1 MSQLLEIMG
10 RGLVGS
16 LWCVF
21 GQKLHPFKSDSQILK
36 IHLQERPNDPD
47 LLLKAAVT
55 AYRENL
61 PEKALDFAR
70 RLADLQPDLIEAGL
84 ILACILERLGRR
96 DQAIQVLDQL
106 LDKDHQMD
114 TALNFAL
121 GILHETAKN
130 EPKAMYYYKEA
141 LETTPNLVNSYQR
154 LAAMA
159 LRHQQTGEAI
169 GHYQNLCEIDP
180 EDVQNRILLAGLY
193 MNDGQPK
200 KALAEYQIA
209 LTIEPDNWQTENDVV
224 RAYVKSGQ
232 IEAAVETLESL
243 LEKQGEFPDTYLQ
256 LADLHAR
263 LGNVEK
269 AEKCFTKA
277 IEIHPGYLEAMVK
290 FGTFHLRLGRYLQA
304 AEWFSRAIDANDRL
318 LNAYVG
324 LSVAQYH
331 TGLKDKASE
340 TIELATA
347 IEPNTTMLFAEV
359 ARLELKASAAKEAKA
374 YLEPQTDNKAVAKEL
389 LDIQIDRFA
398 AAVENHPDRADW
410 HYRLGLLLKAQ
421 GKIAHAAG
429 EFRKAVEIN
438 PDYVKA
444 LVKLGLAL
452 CELGQKDEARQFL
465 QRAVILEPSFTDVH
479 YQLGLIYADQARYRL
494 AVEEFEETLRKNGRN
509 VDALA
514 ALAQALEN
522 IGMHDRAKSS
532 WQAIIELAPESEQA
546 KIAKATLA
554 PASQN

>member
-10 RGLVGS
+10 KGLVGS
-16 LWCVF
+16 LWCIF
-21 GQKLHPFKSDSQILK
+21 GQKLQPFKSDSQVLK
-36 IHLQERPNDPD
+36 IHLVERPDDPD

-55 AYRENL
+55 AYREEL
-61 PEKALDFAR
+61 PEQALAHAR
-70 RLADLQPDLIEAGL
+70 RLTELQPDRVEAKL
-84 ILACILERLGRR
+84 ILACALERLGRR
-96 DQAIQVLDQL
+96 GEAIKALEPL
-106 LDKDHQMD
+106 LDEDHKIA
-114 TALNFAL
+114 TSLNFAL
-121 GILHETAKN
+121 GILYETVKN
-130 EPKAMYYYKEA
+130 EPKASYYYKEA
-141 LETTPNLVNSYQR
+141 LEAAPNLVNGHQR
-154 LAAMA
+154 LAAIA
-159 LRHQQTGEAI
+159 FHHQQIDTVIE
-169 GHYQNLCEIDP
+169 HYQALCEIDP
-180 EDVQNRILLAGLY
+180 EDIQNRMLLAGLY
-193 MNDGQPK
+193 INNGRPK

-209 LTIEPDNWQTENDVV
+209 LTIEPDNWATENELV
-224 RAYVKSGQ
+224 RAYTKSGQ
-232 IEAAVETLESL
+232 LESAVETLESL

-256 LADLHAR
+256 LADLHAQ
-263 LGNVEK
+263 LGNPEQ
-269 AEKCFTKA
+269 AEKCFRKA

-290 FGTFHLRLGRYLQA
+290 FGTFFLRVGKYLSA

-331 TGLKDKASE
+331 TGLKDKSAE

-374 YLEPQTDNKAVAKEL
+374 YLDPQSDNKAVAKEL
-389 LDIQIDRFA
+389 LKVQTDRFTTA
-398 AAVENHPDRADW
+398 LENHPDRADW

-421 GKIAHAAG
+421 GKTAPAAA
-429 EFRKAVEIN
+429 EFQKAVEIN

-452 CELGQKDEARQFL
+452 YELGRKDEAGQYF
-465 QRAVILEPSFTDVH
+465 QRAVVLEPSFADVH
-479 YQLGLIYADQARYRL
+479 YQLGLIYADQARYPL
-494 AVEEFEETLRKNGRN
+494 AVEEFEETLRKNGQH

-532 WQAIIELAPESEQA
+532 WQAVLELAPESEQA
-546 KIAKATLA
+546 KLA
-554 PASQN
+554 MASLSTNLQN